1 MPRSINI
8 GGLVP
13 QRIYQGRNLDAFAKS
28 LDKIDERA
36 KQALAQRN
44 QIAVAL
50 GQLNLNAAEDEWRA
64 NYVRDIQQQLDE
76 AAVGGD
82 YSQTLQQATILA
94 GKVASDPAIIGRVK
108 ANAAYE
114 EFKKTTQNRNDITE
128 DVKQYALANNPYR
141 YEDNYDKEGHLV
153 GGTNWQPELTPVSTV
168 GGDKIWSMA
177 LQLAAKET
185 GKGVTDIQYV
195 DANGNLTSDPKQG
208 VYGMAY
214 KKSGGYERLSQDK
227 LWKAIDA
234 AINAIPGARASL
246 QQDYDVARWKYNKM
260 TPEERKARI
269 DSDITDNGLLLTPEQ
284 YFKKRFAPGVSSASY
299 YNAWND
305 VEVGD
310 GYKSYLSAAAA
321 SGANGANGAGLSTT
335 DADVEQSVTIEED
348 MQSQLADNFK
358 NLSEVINGKP
368 SSNGTLVG
376 GLRQL
381 FPNLSKTNAFNRGVR
396 EGRYNELANLCLH
409 SIKDPKLAGQ
419 ARELIKQL
427 RNLGYVREQYMRGVP
442 KPDRQAVEFNAALES
457 GTPLPNNDYSHK
469 YNDTIN
475 RLFNVNNKKADNA
488 DMVGWKCVDTEEF
501 NDIASALGCT
511 NRTDWS
517 SKGFTIKEMDGDKVI
532 CFKNTNRYLTKLADA
547 VDNASGLRT
556 GFKGIFFN
564 HGIVRYKN
572 GELLKDPHS
581 SAYNDLFDKL
591 RSNSLFGG
599 VASEAKSITNRVNA
613 ARGVNTKAQ
622 FVGAVYSES
631 FAKRQLMQDYNNG
644 RMDEK
649 QYNIKLKNLEDQ
661 ENNAYFG
668 NNLLTYNI
676 YSTDETGIGNLAKVK
691 EQDKR
696 DIVAEINQAK
706 AQNRVTVRQ
715 MLNPITGQYG
725 AYYHIMPADNDKK
738 ANTRDIFI
746 SGVGSTMAAKYFMN
760 DTRNQAL
767 SKINTA
773 SSLRGAIHDING
785 NYIANI
791 DDYGNA
797 VLYNARGKAVKSINK
812 NEAIKFVATEENRQ
826 QIADAI
832 HSGSVQDNNTLV
844 SLITHSLADQGY
856 SASQIT
862 APLIKN
868 ELSIILKNY

>member
-8 GGLVP
+8 GGYVP

-50 GQLNLNAAEDEWRA
+50 GQLNLNAADDEWRA
-64 NYVRDIQQQLDE
+64 NYVRNIQQQLDE

-82 YSQTLQQATILA
+82 YSQTLQQATLLA

-114 EFKKTTQNRNDITE
+114 EFKKTTQNRTDITE
-128 DVKQYALANNPYR
+128 DVKQYALANNPYH
-141 YEDNYDKEGHLV
+141 YEDTYDEEGHLV
-153 GGTNWQPELTPVSTV
+153 GGTNWQPGLTPVSTV

-177 LQLAAKET
+177 LQLAAKEA
-185 GKGVTDIQYV
+185 GGGVSDIQYV
-195 DANGNLTSDPKQG
+195 DVDGNLTTDPKQG
-208 VYGMAY
+208 IYGMAY
-214 KKSGGYERLSQDK
+214 KKSGKYERLSQEK
-227 LWKAIDA
+227 IWKAIDA
-234 AINAIPGARASL
+234 AINTIPGARASL
-246 QQDYDVARWKYNKM
+246 QQDYDVAKWKYNKM
-260 TPEERKARI
+260 TPTERNSRL
-269 DSDITDNGLLLTPEQ
+269 DSDITEKGLILTPEQ

-310 GYKSYLSAAAA
+310 GYKNYLSAAAA
-321 SGANGANGAGLSTT
+321 SSANVGGAGLSTT
-335 DADVEQSVTIEED
+335 DADVEQSVTLEED
-348 MQSQLADNFK
+348 MQSQLADNWK

-368 SSNGTLVG
+368 TPNGTLVG

-409 SIKDPKLAGQ
+409 SIKDPKLAPQ
-419 ARELIKQL
+419 AREVIKRL
-427 RNLGYVREQYMRGVP
+427 RNLGFVREQYMRGVP
-442 KPDRQAVEFNAALES
+442 KAERQAVEFNAALES
-457 GTPLPNNDYSHK
+457 GTALPDNTYTREYNNA
-469 YNDTIN
+469 IN
-475 RLFNVNNKKADNA
+475 NLFATDSKTHNA
-488 DMVGWKCVDTEEF
+488 DMVGWKCVDAEEF
-501 NDIASALGCT
+501 NSIASALNCT
-511 NRTDWS
+511 NKTDWS
-517 SKGFTIKEMDGDKVI
+517 KKGFTIKDMDGDKVI
-532 CFKNTNRYLTKLADA
+532 CFRNTNRYMTKLADA
-547 VDNASGLRT
+547 VKSANGIRT
-556 GFKGIFFN
+556 GFKGIFYK
-564 HGIVRYKN
+564 HGIIRYKN
-572 GELLKDPHS
+572 GQELNDNVGKQYDDIFGKLS
-581 SAYNDLFDKL
+581 SNDLFG
-591 RSNSLFGG
+591 SN
-599 VASEAKSITNRVNA
+599 VASNAKNITNKINT
-613 ARGVNTKAQ
+613 ARGVNAKAE
-622 FVGAVYSES
+622 FTGAVYSES

-644 RMDEK
+644 RIDEK
-649 QYNIKLKNLEDQ
+649 QYNIKLKNLNDQ
-661 ENNAYFG
+661 EDNAYFG

-676 YSTDETGIGNLAKVK
+676 YSTDETGMGNLAKIK

-738 ANTRDIFI
+738 KNTRDVFI
-746 SGVGSTMAAKYFMN
+746 SGVGSTMGAKYFMN

-773 SSLRGAIHDING
+773 SSLKGAIHDING

-797 VLYNARGKAVKSINK
+797 AYYNSKGQFVRNIDK
-812 NEAIKFVATEENRQ
+812 NDAIRFVATEENRQ

-832 HSGSVQDNNTLV
+832 HSGSVRNNDTLK
-844 SLITHSLADQGY
+844 SLLVHSLSDQGY
-856 SASQIT
+856 SANEIT
-862 APLIKN
+862 DALMQN
-868 ELSIILKNY
+868 ELNIITKNY